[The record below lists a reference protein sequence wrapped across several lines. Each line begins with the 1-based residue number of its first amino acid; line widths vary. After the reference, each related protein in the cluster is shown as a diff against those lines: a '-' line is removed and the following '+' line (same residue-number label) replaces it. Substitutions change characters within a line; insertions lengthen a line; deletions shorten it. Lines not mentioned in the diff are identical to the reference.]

1 MKLKIIILLFALPL
15 LFACSDD
22 NGTDPVDD
30 DKKYE
35 IPDTYNYES
44 VNFDERDT
52 YFAMLAEIK
61 KEITDAIDNEASVG
75 SGPLIGM
82 YKNQGTFFDDDNLNQ
97 SDLKLYT
104 ITDEPRQTFVID
116 YFNDVNNASTTNI
129 AQYSRKGILISNS
142 GEKTYLVD
150 SLGREFAQ
158 MIEKGMM
165 GAAFYYQ
172 VAQVL
177 TADDMVGS
185 NVDSATRIENWD
197 KAYGLFGAGLD
208 FPQSTDNLKYIAKY
222 CNDRNEMLGV
232 NTKIMKEGFIKGR
245 AAIENNDDE
254 GLNEA
259 ISQIR
264 ESWELVLAST
274 AIHYL
279 NGAKRDFTDN
289 ALKHHQLSEAWVF
302 LWSIQFNPESNG
314 FFYEQAQAEIGVNFW
329 ATTLPQITA
338 AIDIL
343 ANAYDLNEI
352 KNEL

>member
-1 MKLKIIILLFALPL
+1 MKLKTILLLLALPL

-22 NGTDPVDD
+22 NGTDPKDE

-35 IPDTYNYES
+35 IPDTYNFES

-61 KEITDAIDNEASVG
+61 TQITNAIEDEAKLST
-75 SGPLIGM
+75 GPLMGM
-82 YKNQGTFFDDDNLNQ
+82 YRNLGASFVNDELNK
-97 SDLKLYT
+97 SELKLYT
-104 ITDEPRQTFVID
+104 AIDPTRQTFVES
-116 YFNDVNNASTTNI
+116 YFGDINNASTTKT
-129 AQYSRKGILISNS
+129 AVYGKKGILVSNNE
-142 GEKTYLVD
+142 EKKYLVD

-165 GAAFYYQ
+165 GAIFYYQ
-172 VAQVL
+172 TAQVL
-177 TADDMVGS
+177 TADNMVGNS
-185 NVDSATRIENWD
+185 VDSATRIENWD
-197 KAYGLFGAGLD
+197 KAYGFFGAGLG
-208 FPQSTDNLKYIAKY
+208 FPQSTDNLNYIAKY
-222 CNDRNEMLGV
+222 CNDRNELLDI

-245 AAIENNDDE
+245 SAIENNDDD
-254 GLNEA
+254 GLKEA
-259 ISQIR
+259 ISQVR

-279 NGAKRDFTDN
+279 NGAKRDYTDD
-289 ALKHHQLSEAWVF
+289 ALKHHQLSEAWIF

-314 FFYEQAQAEIGVNFW
+314 FFYEQAQAEIGTNFW